1 MEKFAIGMLLGVV
14 GGALLVSNNYKMRTL
29 VRKGQQEVQ
38 AKFDQM
44 LDEKIRMADKAVD
57 KIQDE
62 VKEKVDELKED
73 KKEKK
78 RK

>member
-44 LDEKIRMADKAVD
+44 LDDKIRMADKAID
-57 KIQDE
+57 KME
-62 VKEKVDELKED
+62 EKAKDFVEEIKED

>member
-1 MEKFAIGMLLGVV
+1 MLLGVV

-44 LDEKIRMADKAVD
+44 LDDKIRMADKAVD

-62 VKEKVDELKED
+62 AKEKVEELKED
-73 KKEKK
+73 KKDKK